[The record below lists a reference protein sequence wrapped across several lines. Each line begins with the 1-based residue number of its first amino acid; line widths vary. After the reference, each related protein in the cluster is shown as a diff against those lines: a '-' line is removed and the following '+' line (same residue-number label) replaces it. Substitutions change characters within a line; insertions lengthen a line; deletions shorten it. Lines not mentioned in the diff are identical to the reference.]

1 MISLYVLVIS
11 TAVFRIAGFLGLR
24 IFGGFTDCLR
34 YGFAVMFLFT
44 GISHFTSLKDD
55 FVRMIPFEFLRND
68 TTVYATGALEI
79 AGALWLAWGRYLKLA
94 CLLLIAFLIAVLPAN
109 IYASLNDISLGGRPP
124 SEMYSR
130 VLLQI
135 VYITLLAYVGFSG
148 NERKRGGTKV

>member
-11 TAVFRIAGFLGLR
+11 TAVFRIAGFLGVR
-24 IFGGFTDCLR
+24 IFGSFTGCLR

-44 GISHFTSLKDD
+44 GISHFTSLRDD
-55 FVRMIPFEFLRND
+55 FVRMIPFEFLRTD

-79 AGALWLAWGRYLKLA
+79 SGALWLAWGRYLKLA

-135 VYITLLAYVGFSG
+135 VYVTLLAFVGFSG
-148 NERKRGGTKV
+148 RERGGTKV